1 MSSTSTRSP
10 QASHA
15 SMSPWLWNSWTHSS
29 STGKTLSSR
38 NPRKKKSS
46 NPVSRANDL
55 KRTRRDPLR
64 MKSTI
69 LQPSPAAAK
78 REHETNA
85 RKERA
90 SRNTLTFSMTACGT
104 CKNRTMATTFSDSD
118 TSSIASDK
126 DSVIASRN
134 AGDGEDLDW
143 RDEANSK

>member
-1 MSSTSTRSP
+1 MSLTSTRSP

-15 SMSPWLWNSWTHSS
+15 SMSSWLWNSWTHSS
-29 STGKTLSSR
+29 STRKTLSSR

-69 LQPSPAAAK
+69 LQPSPAPAK

-104 CKNRTMATTFSDSD
+104 CKNRTMATT
-118 TSSIASDK
+118 TTK
-126 DSVIASRN
+126 DILGSNYVRRSNYARRL
-134 AGDGEDLDW
+134 AYYCYTGFV
-143 RDEANSK
+143 